1 MFHGSGVKGAH
12 GDSGSASPLVWGR
25 ALSGGQWVR
34 VADLH
39 YGDRYGFNS
48 VIPLT
53 RKYKSLVVVVVVFSL
68 IIPLSTAKLHQFC
81 RLELYEIKYNIS
93 LKDVQ

>member
-1 MFHGSGVKGAH
+1 VFHGSGVKGAH
-12 GDSGSASPLVWGR
+12 GESGSASPLVWGR

-53 RKYKSLVVVVVVFSL
+53 RKYKSLVVVVVFSL